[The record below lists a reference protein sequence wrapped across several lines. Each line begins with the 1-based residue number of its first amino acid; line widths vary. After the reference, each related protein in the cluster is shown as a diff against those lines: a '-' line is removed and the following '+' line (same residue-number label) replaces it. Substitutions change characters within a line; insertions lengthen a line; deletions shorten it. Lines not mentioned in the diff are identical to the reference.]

1 MARGARTS
9 DEVRE
14 KIIAAYHSGESM
26 GSIARMFNVGK
37 STVSGIIKSYKE
49 EKPDEYEQIRT
60 ENAYNLIDKAD
71 DIANQILDLIIEKLK
86 FTKDHKEALVMMKL
100 SELTSAFG
108 SIFDRIEVMRSR
120 SEQETEGG
128 VIEITKTLELK
139 APKDG
144 DEIE

>member
-14 KIIAAYHSGESM
+14 KIIAAYHCGESM

-37 STVSGIIKSYKE
+37 STVSGIIKSYKKE
-49 EKPDEYEQIRT
+49 MPDEYEQIRT
-60 ENAYNLIDKAD
+60 DNAYKLIDKAD

-86 FTKDHKEALVMMKL
+86 FTKDHKEAMVMMKL
-100 SELTSAFG
+100 NELTSAFG
-108 SIFDRIEVMRSR
+108 AIFDRIEIMRSR
-120 SEQETEGG
+120 SDEEAEGG
-128 VIEITKTLELK
+128 VIEITKTIEIK
-139 APKDG
+139 PPKDG